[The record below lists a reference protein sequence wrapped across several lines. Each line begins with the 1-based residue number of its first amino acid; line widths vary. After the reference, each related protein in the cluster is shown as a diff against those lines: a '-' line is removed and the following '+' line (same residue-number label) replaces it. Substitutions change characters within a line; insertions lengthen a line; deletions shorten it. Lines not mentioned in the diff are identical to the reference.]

1 MVLVTTPHHLPQKQ
15 DRVLNSDEQLAAQ
28 KKEQSGGKVVYTGM
42 NDAGEFFTGYNK
54 LSAITGEEEVIA
66 QSLPIRVMMLS
77 LSSVKKVSVSLMNF
91 WLEKVSRLRVE
102 ITTIELHSSMV
113 Q

>member
-1 MVLVTTPHHLPQKQ
+1 MELRRPSILRASGHTFEYLGYGSGNYSTSLPQKQ

-54 LSAITGEEEVIA
+54 LSAITGEEEVIG
-66 QSLPIRVMMLS
+66 SNLYLYG
-77 LSSVKKVSVSLMNF
+77 
-91 WLEKVSRLRVE
+91 
-102 ITTIELHSSMV
+102 
-113 Q
+113 